1 MKTITQIAALTTA
14 LLVGSASLAGPA
26 TTARAGERG
35 DIAWTVS
42 PANDPQ
48 GAPTIEFRHD
58 TSNTSF
64 SLDKDADLAE
74 ITAAL
79 TAAGDVGFTLTREA
93 GTLRCQG
100 TNDGAYEGRG
110 SCTFAADRGFEQ
122 DLRARHLA
130 PEGRGEL
137 LAMTLLNANR
147 ALIDGLT
154 RQGVPPES
162 ADDVIA
168 AAALEVTPEYVA
180 ELQAAGLKLAKLD
193 DAVACRALEVDGE
206 YVRALAEA
214 GYHADAEQVVAMK
227 AVGVTPEY
235 ARRMTAA
242 AQD

>member
-1 MKTITQIAALTTA
+1 MSPLSPHLNLPPSRGKKIESPDVYDVFVVTRLTNTFLIPIQTVECRRIVNEYFVDDAGIDVA
-14 LLVGSASLAGPA
+14 LLFHGSDIRLPA
-26 TTARAGERG
+26 LHAQAETDSPFRDQRYTATDRLE
-35 DIAWTVS
+35 
-42 PANDPQ
+42 
-48 GAPTIEFRHD
+48 E
-58 TSNTSF
+58 
-64 SLDKDADLAE
+64 
-74 ITAAL
+74 AA
-79 TAAGDVGFTLTREA
+79 R
-93 GTLRCQG
+93 
-100 TNDGAYEGRG
+100 
-110 SCTFAADRGFEQ
+110 
-122 DLRARHLA
+122 
-130 PEGRGEL
+130 
-137 LAMTLLNANR
+137 ANR

-193 DAVACRALEVDGE
+193 DAVACRALEVDAD
-206 YVRALAEA
+206 YVRSLAAA